1 MTAPRILLVE
11 DEEHIAQGLFF
22 NLEQEG
28 YLVTH
33 VETGSEAM
41 RAFDNEHFDLVV
53 LDLMLPDSHGIDLC
67 QRMRQTSPQLP
78 ILILTALGEEQ
89 SRVKGLQA
97 GADDYLS
104 KPFNLEEFLLRVSGM
119 LKRSS
124 WYQPDFDRDKSYR
137 FGSNSVDLKNLQA
150 DTASG
155 VIRLTELE
163 GRMLETFFARAGETL
178 TRAELPGDIVRMRPG
193 VHGGSALDT
202 RPRFPF
208 RRVAQNGCSA
218 QRFQV
223 AYLRDPAIGRDLD
236 RDRPASAER
245 GRELGLVD
253 HHDLAARGLGDDLFA
268 QKRPPAALDHVKG
281 RIHLVGAVKGKVELG

>member
-178 TRAELPGDIVRMRPG
+178 TRAELLKSVWGMAEDTETRTLDNFIVR
-193 VHGGSALDT
+193 
-202 RPRFPF
+202 
-208 RRVAQNGCSA
+208 
-218 QRFQV
+218 
-223 AYLRDPAIGRDLD
+223 LRKYFEKDPANPQYFLTV
-236 RDRPASAER
+236 R
-245 GRELGLVD
+245 GRGYRFERN
-253 HHDLAARGLGDDLFA
+253 H
-268 QKRPPAALDHVKG
+268 
-281 RIHLVGAVKGKVELG
+281 E